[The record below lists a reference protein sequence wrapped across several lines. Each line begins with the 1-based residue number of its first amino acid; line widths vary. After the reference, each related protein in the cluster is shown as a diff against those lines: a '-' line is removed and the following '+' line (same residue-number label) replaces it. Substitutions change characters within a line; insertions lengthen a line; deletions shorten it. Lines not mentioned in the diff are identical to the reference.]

1 MSDKM
6 FMRVLAAVLV
16 LGVLVT
22 AGMVAYTAYLHAN
35 CSIIGFIASE
45 R

>member
-1 MSDKM
+1 MSDKI

-35 CSIIGFIASE
+35 CSIIGFIGSE